1 MTKKGVRTTRNLDSK
16 IKKVILEKRFNHC
29 VRKLKELSIRCDIE
43 VGIIAFNHAENNI
56 FAWPNVI
63 QAKDRVENYLACVET
78 KKLVMFQKHET
89 YLQSIVDEQEK
100 YIDRKEQ
107 KIEKMKMENLFNEL
121 INARKRSDE
130 LEDKEIKGLLKLF
143 AVKRTK
149 LEERK
154 QQLNQNI

>member
-1 MTKKGVRTTRNLDSK
+1 
-16 IKKVILEKRFNHC
+16 
-29 VRKLKELSIRCDIE
+29 
-43 VGIIAFNHAENNI
+43 
-56 FAWPNVI
+56 
-63 QAKDRVENYLACVET
+63 
-78 KKLVMFQKHET
+78 MFQKHET